1 MRVVADFHIHSRY
14 SRATSS
20 QMDLDLLAQWAAY
33 KGIGLLG
40 TGDCTHPLWMA
51 ELKQKLKPTSGGFYE
66 YRGVKFLL
74 TVEVNANFFADGKG
88 KRIHQVLFVPSIET
102 AESLNQRLSRY
113 GDLTSDGRPT
123 LNLSARDLVK
133 LALEVSPDILIVP
146 AHAWTPHFS
155 IFGANSGFDTVEECF
170 QDQAKNI
177 YCLETGLSSDPAMN
191 RRLSRLDRYTLI
203 SNSDSHSA
211 NRIGREANV
220 FDFSGEPSYKELIEI
235 LKTKDAKRF
244 LYTIEFFP
252 EEGKYH
258 FDGHRNCKT
267 RLSPEESATN
277 QNRCPAC
284 GKKVT
289 IGVMHRVQDLA
300 DRPQGYEMPG
310 GIPFKRLVPLDQIIS
325 DVRGVGVT
333 SKAVTGEYL
342 DLIQRVGTEFSILV
356 DLPEEALRKNL
367 PAKIAE
373 GILRVRTEQIDIL
386 PGYDGEYGKVTIF
399 SGEAEPAAEK
409 QLTLF

>member
-1 MRVVADFHIHSRY
+1 
-14 SRATSS
+14 
-20 QMDLDLLAQWAAY
+20 
-33 KGIGLLG
+33 
-40 TGDCTHPLWMA
+40 
-51 ELKQKLKPTSGGFYE
+51 
-66 YRGVKFLL
+66 
-74 TVEVNANFFADGKG
+74 
-88 KRIHQVLFVPSIET
+88 
-102 AESLNQRLSRY
+102 
-113 GDLTSDGRPT
+113 
-123 LNLSARDLVK
+123 
-133 LALEVSPDILIVP
+133 
-146 AHAWTPHFS
+146 
-155 IFGANSGFDTVEECF
+155 
-170 QDQAKNI
+170 
-177 YCLETGLSSDPAMN
+177 MN